1 MKMQTVSDRMQ
12 TVNVS
17 GAAHEQQEK
26 TQAKGERTADAKR
39 HGAVKTIFAGN
50 LGIGLQNDPIML
62 KKQQARKQA
71 LQIIGD
77 AWDVDRRFDRN
88 VADYKERIN
97 ELHALRDEN
106 DEEIALR
113 DEWKEDLRKEYG
125 VPEDSQEQKDLELL
139 EKAAEANRLSSRGN
153 RKPVTLTEEEK
164 ERLAKIQENGL
175 TEYQQRCMKFKGE
188 QGRFEAENDELLT
201 EEQAYNAA
209 VTSTRLARLKNNEM
223 VKAQKKADIVMEAA
237 SKEVI
242 GMLTDEAKEFV
253 DEKLEEQTEE
263 AKKKAEEKEEQEEK
277 KDRLEEKAEQLE
289 QRIDASRERNRQQ
302 EEERKE
308 AKERAREEE
317 ALLTDMMEAG
327 VGGIGATT
335 EARSEIKDMLH
346 KMNLLDEDIKGSIVE
361 AKLEAYS

>member
-1 MKMQTVSDRMQ
+1 MKVQSGTASDQVISISAATQEQQAER
-12 TVNVS
+12 S
-17 GAAHEQQEK
+17 GAKARKHSD
-26 TQAKGERTADAKR
+26 G
-39 HGAVKTIFAGN
+39 KTIFAGS
-50 LGIGLQNDPIML
+50 LGIGMQNDLIMQ
-62 KKQQARKQA
+62 KKQRARQQA
-71 LQIIGD
+71 LKIIGD
-77 AWDVDRRFDRN
+77 AWDVDRRFDQN
-88 VADYKERIN
+88 VADYKEKIA
-97 ELHALRDEN
+97 ELHKQRDAN
-106 DEEIALR
+106 LNEIAIR
-113 DEWKEDLRKEYG
+113 DEWKENLRQEYG

-153 RKPVTLTEEEK
+153 RRPVTLTEEEK

-335 EARSEIKDMLH
+335 EAQSEIKDMLH
-346 KMNLLDEDIKGSIVE
+346 KMNLLDEDIKGSIIE